1 MWVEILRRAFKSRC
15 GTMWAW
21 FATLLQLLCLLPILS
36 SSGCDHT
43 TRPNQGTWTISGKT
57 YLLGSAEPLSGVKVT
72 CAGMSTT
79 SGPDG
84 SYEFRGVPEGTQTI
98 TAEKENCEGYSHSV
112 EVTSDRKFYIYLS
125 LKTAR
130 LWGYITNVIDGPI
143 PGARVEIHDLVDY
156 TDASGAYELP
166 NVPRWSDTLSVTHPD
181 YTPYKTALSLD
192 TSETRFD
199 VVVTRDRIIEGVVT
213 EDTYVYEYLPNAN
226 YSASQY
232 LYLSTNGS
240 NAVNQRRHIYMKF
253 AFPELLRDE
262 RISVLEASLRL
273 SIYLQPPSVS
283 YQTYAVASSWSD
295 ATLRFPT
302 QPALGVL
309 LASGSVGGGPAGAYY
324 SVLGTDGLNRLL
336 QDWRANRPIYGVT
349 IQGGPEW
356 PGLIGFYSTE
366 GYPYPPKLT
375 FVVHY

>member
-1 MWVEILRRAFKSRC
+1 MWAEILGRAFKSRY
-15 GTMWAW
+15 GTMRAW
-21 FATLLQLLCLLPILS
+21 FAPLLPLLCLLPILS
-36 SSGCDHT
+36 SSGCDHASQ
-43 TRPNQGTWTISGKT
+43 PNQGTWTISGKT
-57 YLLGSAEPLSGVKVT
+57 YLLGSADPLPGVKVT

-98 TAEKENCEGYSHSV
+98 TAEKENCEGYSHSI

-125 LKTAR
+125 LKTAKV
-130 LWGYITNVIDGPI
+130 WGYVTNVIDGPI
-143 PGARVEIHDLVDY
+143 QGARVEMSDLVDY
-156 TDASGAYELP
+156 TDAAGRYELS
-166 NVPRWSDTLSVTHPD
+166 NVPRSTDTLFVTHPD
-181 YTPYKTALSLD
+181 YNAYKTAISPD
-192 TSETRFD
+192 TSERQVD
-199 VVVTRDRIIEGVVT
+199 VVLTRDRIVEGVVT
-213 EDTYVYEYLPNAN
+213 EDTWVYEYLPNAN
-226 YSASQY
+226 YGTSQY

-240 NAVNQRRHIYMKF
+240 GVVNQRRHIYMNF

-262 RISVLEASLRL
+262 RISVLEANLQL

-283 YQTYAVASSWSD
+283 YQTYAVASSWTE
-295 ATLRFPT
+295 ATLRFST
-302 QPALGVL
+302 QPALGAL

-324 SVLGTDGLNRLL
+324 SVVGTDGLKRLL

-366 GYPYPPKLT
+366 AYSYQPKLT
-375 FVVHY
+375 FIVHY